1 MSANI
6 TLEEKFEAH
15 MKIYQAISSS
25 NQELE
30 KQNKYL
36 QDQIEDVTK
45 QAKKAQGLKLV
56 LPTQTTVRKEVKLA
70 IL

>member
-1 MSANI
+1 
-6 TLEEKFEAH
+6 
-15 MKIYQAISSS
+15 
-25 NQELE
+25 
-30 KQNKYL
+30 L
-36 QDQIEDVTK
+36 QGQIEDVTK